1 MSQIIQFA
9 ILGMATGAMYSLS
22 ALGLV
27 VTNRASNV
35 VNLAQA
41 SVGMF
46 GTFVFWD
53 LNQNHG
59 VGYPVAAA
67 CGIAASAALSGLIQ
81 QAVMRPL
88 RAAAPVTRM
97 VATLGVLTVVEQAAG
112 HIWSNQTV
120 LVPSELPTSPVS
132 VLGASVGADKLII
145 LAVAAV
151 LTAGLGVVT
160 RYTNFGRAT
169 SAAAENPRSL
179 AALGYSPQAIG
190 LGNWLIGGALA
201 GVAGILLAPILTL
214 QTDQYT
220 LLILPTLAAAVVG
233 RLESLPMTF
242 AGGLILGIAQSEIS
256 RYVSQPGWSDA
267 APFLLVIVV
276 LIIRGNDRSVRSRLA
291 ERLPS
296 VGSGR
301 VRPAVVAGWL
311 AAGAVFSLLAGA
323 NWAAALA
330 VTMSA
335 SIVVLSV
342 IVVTGYSGQLSLAQY
357 GFAAWGA
364 WTAARFAAATGA
376 SLIPAVLIGIALTIP
391 LGLLLG
397 ILCLRTRGVY
407 LAIATLGFA
416 TALQAL
422 ILDNPGLTGSTNGII
437 LPKISVFGL
446 DVNGVNQPARYAIVV
461 LLAFALCALLVANV
475 RRGRSGRR
483 LLAVRAN
490 DRAAASL
497 GIGTTGARLYAF
509 TLASA
514 IAATGGVLAAFQG
527 TVVTFLDYSPLQSIQ
542 VISQSVVGGV
552 GWLAGAPNGG
562 LLQPGSLAG
571 ALLAEAGPSWAGYLP
586 AAGGILVI
594 ITVLVMPDGLAP
606 QQLRDL
612 RRAGN
617 LLRVKPPGQPPA
629 APDPGTDQT
638 RARGHSTLQVCGVT
652 VAFGRHTILTDV
664 TLTAKPGKITGL
676 IGPNGAGKTTLIDA
690 VTGYVPIRAGRVLA
704 AGHRISGQSPARI
717 ARTGVTR
724 SFQSLELFEDMT
736 ILDNIKVASEKHDPL
751 VYLLDLAWPRHSP
764 LTPAAA
770 AAIRDF
776 SLHDDLPKKPA
787 DVSFGTRRLVAIARA
802 VATGA
807 NILLLDEPATGLND
821 QEAAELG
828 TLLRTLADTWGVAIL
843 LIEHNVQMI
852 TDICD
857 DVYVLNFGQVIS
869 HGPPARV
876 RDDPA
881 VINAYLGNTTGTT
894 ASTTP
899 PTRSAAG

>member
-1 MSQIIQFA
+1 MTQIIQFA
-9 ILGMATGAMYSLS
+9 ILGLAPGAMYALS

-35 VNLAQA
+35 VNLSQA

-59 VGYPVAAA
+59 VGYPIAAL
-67 CGIAASAALSGLIQ
+67 CGIATSAALSGVIQ
-81 QAVMRPL
+81 LAVMRPL
-88 RAAAPVTRM
+88 RTAAPITRM

-112 HIWSNQTV
+112 HIWTNQT
-120 LVPSELPTSPVS
+120 LLIPSELPTSPVT
-132 VLGASVGADKLII
+132 VLGASVGIDKLII
-145 LAVAAV
+145 LGVAAV
-151 LTAGLGVVT
+151 LTAALGVIT

-169 SAAAENPRSL
+169 SAAAENARSL
-179 AALGYSPQAIG
+179 AALGYSPEAIG

-201 GVAGILLAPILTL
+201 GIAGILLAPILTL
-214 QTDQYT
+214 QIDQYT
-220 LLILPTLAAAVVG
+220 LLIIPTLAAAVVG

-242 AGGLILGIAQSEIS
+242 VGGLVLGIAQSEIS

-267 APFLLVIVV
+267 VPFILVIVV
-276 LIIRGNDRSVRSRLA
+276 LIIRGNDRSARSRLA

-301 VRPAVVAGWL
+301 IRPTVVVGWL
-311 AAGAVFSLLAGA
+311 AAGAIFCQLAGA
-323 NWAAALA
+323 NWSSAFA
-330 VTMSA
+330 VTMFA

-364 WTAARFAAATGA
+364 WVASRFAAATGA

-422 ILDNPGLTGSTNGII
+422 ILNNPSLTGSTTGIV
-437 LPKISVFGL
+437 LPKITIFGL
-446 DVNGVNQPARYAIVV
+446 DVDGVNHPARYAIVA
-461 LLAFALCALLVANV
+461 LLAFALCALVVANV

-497 GIGTTGARLYAF
+497 GIDTVGARLFAF
-509 TLASA
+509 VLASA
-514 IAATGGVLAAFQG
+514 IAAVGGTLAAFQ
-527 TVVTFLDYSPLQSIQ
+527 TSVVTFLDYSPLQSIQ
-542 VISQSVVGGV
+542 VVSQAVVGGV

-562 LLQPGSLAG
+562 LLEQGSLTG
-571 ALLAEAGPSWAGYLP
+571 ALLNKTGSSWAGYLP
-586 AAGGILVI
+586 AIGGALVI
-594 ITVLVMPDGLAP
+594 VTVLVMPDGLASR
-606 QQLRDL
+606 QLRDL
-612 RRAGN
+612 RRIGN
-617 LLRVKPPGQPPA
+617 LLRIKRPRQPSIA
-629 APDPGTDQT
+629 LDTDET
-638 RARGHSTLQVCGVT
+638 RPRGESTLQVSGVT
-652 VAFGRHTILTDV
+652 VAFGGNNVLNDV
-664 TLTAKPGKITGL
+664 TLTVEPGKVAGL

-690 VTGYVPIRAGRVLA
+690 VTGYVPIRSGRVLA
-704 AGHRISGQSPARI
+704 EGRQISGLSPSRISRA
-717 ARTGVTR
+717 GVTR

-736 ILDNIKVASEKHDPL
+736 ILDNLKAASEKHDPWS
-751 VYLLDLAWPRHSP
+751 YLLDLVWPRRSR
-764 LTPAAA
+764 LSPAAS
-770 AAIRDF
+770 AAIREFD
-776 SLHDDLPKKPA
+776 LRDDLLKRPEE
-787 DVSFGTRRLVAIARA
+787 VSFGTRRLVAIARA

-807 NILLLDEPATGLND
+807 NVLLLDEPAAGLNE
-821 QEAAELG
+821 QETAELG
-828 TLLRTLADTWGVAIL
+828 SVVRTLADTWGVAIL
-843 LIEHNVQMI
+843 LIEHNVDMI
-852 TDICD
+852 MNICD

-869 HGPPARV
+869 HGSPALV
-876 RDDPA
+876 REDPA
-881 VINAYLGNTTGTT
+881 VINAYLGGMTDAAT
-894 ASTTP
+894 AATP
-899 PTRSAAG
+899 QAREGI

>member
-9 ILGMATGAMYSLS
+9 ILGLAPGAMYALS

-27 VTNRASNV
+27 MTNRASGV
-35 VNLAQA
+35 VNLSQA

-59 VGYPVAAA
+59 VAYPVAAV
-67 CGIAASAALSGLIQ
+67 CGIATSAALSGLIQ
-81 QAVMRPL
+81 LAVMRPL

-97 VATLGVLTVVEQAAG
+97 VATLGVLTVVEEAAG
-112 HIWSNQTV
+112 HIWTNQTL
-120 LVPSELPTSPVS
+120 LVPSEVPTNPVKI
-132 VLGASVGADKLII
+132 LGASVGADKLII
-145 LAVAAV
+145 LGVAAV
-151 LTAGLGVVT
+151 LTAALGVIT

-201 GVAGILLAPILTL
+201 GIAGILLAPILTL
-214 QTDQYT
+214 QIDQYT
-220 LLILPTLAAAVVG
+220 LLILPTLAAAVAG

-242 AGGLILGIAQSEIS
+242 VGGLVLGIAQSEIS

-267 APFLLVIVV
+267 APFILVLVV
-276 LIIRGNDRSVRSRLA
+276 LIIRGNDRSARSRLA

-296 VGSGR
+296 VGSGK
-301 VRPAVVAGWL
+301 VRPAVIAGWL

-323 NWAAALA
+323 NWSAAFA
-330 VTMSA
+330 VTMAA

-364 WTAARFAAATGA
+364 WVAARFAAATGA

-422 ILDNPGLTGSTNGII
+422 ILNNPSLTGSTTGIV
-437 LPKISVFGL
+437 LPKITFFGL
-446 DVNGVNQPARYAIVV
+446 DVDGVNQPARYAIVT
-461 LLAFALCALLVANV
+461 LIAFTLCALLVANV

-497 GIGTTGARLYAF
+497 GIGTVGARLFAF

-514 IAATGGVLAAFQG
+514 IAATGGILAAFQG
-527 TVVTFLDYSPLQSIQ
+527 SVVTFLSYSPLQSVQ
-542 VISQSVVGGV
+542 VVSQAVVGGV

-571 ALLAEAGPSWAGYLP
+571 AVLAKAGPSWAGYLP
-586 AAGGILVI
+586 AAGGVLVI

-612 RRAGN
+612 RRIGN
-617 LLRVKPPGQPPA
+617 LLRIKRPAQPSIA
-629 APDPGTDQT
+629 LDTDQT
-638 RARGHSTLQVCGVT
+638 RAPGESTLQVFGVT
-652 VAFGRHTILTDV
+652 VAFGGHNVLNDV
-664 TLTAKPGKITGL
+664 TLTVEPAKITGL

-690 VTGYVPIRAGRVLA
+690 VTGYVPTRSGRVLA
-704 AGHRISGQSPARI
+704 GGHQISGLSPSRI
-717 ARTGVTR
+717 ARAGVTR

-736 ILDNIKVASEKHDPL
+736 ILDNLKVASEEHDPWT
-751 VYLLDLAWPRHSP
+751 YLLDLAWPRRSQ
-764 LTPAAA
+764 LTPAAT

-776 SLHDDLPKKPA
+776 NLQDDLLKRPE

-807 NILLLDEPATGLND
+807 NVLLLDEPAAGLND
-821 QEAAELG
+821 QETAELG
-828 TLLRTLADTWGVAIL
+828 ALVRTLADTWGVAIL

-857 DVYVLNFGQVIS
+857 DVYVLNFGHVIS
-869 HGPPARV
+869 HGPPALV

-881 VINAYLGNTTGTT
+881 VINAYLGTATETATGTT
-894 ASTTP
+894 PQA
-899 PTRSAAG
+899 RSITV

>member
-9 ILGMATGAMYSLS
+9 ILGLAPGAMYALS

-27 VTNRASNV
+27 ITNRASGV
-35 VNLAQA
+35 VNLSQA

-46 GTFVFWD
+46 GTFVFWN

-59 VGYPVAAA
+59 VAYPVAAV
-67 CGIAASAALSGLIQ
+67 CGIATSAALSGLIQ
-81 QAVMRPL
+81 LAVMRPL
-88 RAAAPVTRM
+88 RAVAPVTRM
-97 VATLGVLTVVEQAAG
+97 VATLGVLTVVEEAAG
-112 HIWSNQTV
+112 HIWTNQTL
-120 LVPSELPTSPVS
+120 LVPSELPTNPVKI
-132 VLGASVGADKLII
+132 LGASVGADKLII
-145 LAVAAV
+145 LGVAAV
-151 LTAGLGVVT
+151 LTAALGVIT

-179 AALGYSPQAIG
+179 AALGYSPQAVG

-201 GVAGILLAPILTL
+201 GIAGILLAPILTL
-214 QTDQYT
+214 QIDQYT
-220 LLILPTLAAAVVG
+220 LLILPTLAAAVAG

-242 AGGLILGIAQSEIS
+242 VGGLVLGIGQSEIS

-267 APFLLVIVV
+267 APFILVIVV
-276 LIIRGNDRSVRSRLA
+276 LIIRGNDRSARSRLA

-296 VGSGR
+296 VGSGKI
-301 VRPAVVAGWL
+301 RPAVIAGWL

-323 NWAAALA
+323 NWSSAFA
-330 VTMSA
+330 VTMAA

-364 WTAARFAAATGA
+364 WVAARFAAATGA

-422 ILDNPGLTGSTNGII
+422 ILNNPSLTGSTTGIV
-437 LPKISVFGL
+437 LPKITFFGL
-446 DVNGVNQPARYAIVV
+446 DVDGVNQPARYAIVT
-461 LLAFALCALLVANV
+461 LLAFTLCALLVANV

-497 GIGTTGARLYAF
+497 GIGTVGARLFAF

-514 IAATGGVLAAFQG
+514 IAATGGILAAFQG
-527 TVVTFLDYSPLQSIQ
+527 SVVTFLSYSPLQSVQ
-542 VISQSVVGGV
+542 VVSQAVVGGA

-571 ALLAEAGPSWAGYLP
+571 AVLAKAGPSWAGYLP
-586 AAGGILVI
+586 AAGGALVI

-612 RRAGN
+612 RRIGN
-617 LLRVKPPGQPPA
+617 LLRIKRPAQPSIA
-629 APDPGTDQT
+629 LDTDQT
-638 RARGHSTLQVCGVT
+638 RAPGESTLQVFGVT
-652 VAFGRHTILTDV
+652 VAFGGHNVLSDV
-664 TLTAKPGKITGL
+664 TLTVEPAKITGL

-690 VTGYVPIRAGRVLA
+690 VTGYVPIRSGRVLA
-704 AGHRISGQSPARI
+704 GGHQISGLSPSRI
-717 ARTGVTR
+717 ARAGVTR

-736 ILDNIKVASEKHDPL
+736 ILDNLKVASEKHDPWT
-751 VYLLDLAWPRHSP
+751 YLLDLAWPRRSQ
-764 LTPAAA
+764 LTPAAT

-776 SLHDDLPKKPA
+776 NLQDDLLKRPE

-807 NILLLDEPATGLND
+807 NVLLLDEPAAGLNE
-821 QEAAELG
+821 QETAELG
-828 TLLRTLADTWGVAIL
+828 ALVRTLADTWGVAIL

-869 HGPPARV
+869 HGPPALV

-881 VINAYLGNTTGTT
+881 VINAYLGTATETATGTT
-894 ASTTP
+894 PQA
-899 PTRSAAG
+899 RSITG